1 MTEYLNTKLKFY
13 NGKMKTN
20 ILNKKATQK
29 EAICICLV
37 AIVLISLYK
46 IKNADDKYYTQI
58 FLEKNQLKNSNF

>member
-1 MTEYLNTKLKFY
+1 
-13 NGKMKTN
+13 MKTN

-37 AIVLISLYK
+37 AIVLISLCK

-58 FLEKNQLKNSNF
+58 FLEKNQLKNSNFW